1 MGRYFGPSGT
11 EEFQYPPIM
20 RLIGTKVTQGWECSE
35 VDNVKM
41 RTNLMRVCMCVC
53 VRARVWI
60 VFSVR
65 VLRLKNYYIIEIS

>member
-53 VRARVWI
+53 VRARTCLDCLLCEGFKVEKLLYN
-60 VFSVR
+60 R
-65 VLRLKNYYIIEIS
+65 N